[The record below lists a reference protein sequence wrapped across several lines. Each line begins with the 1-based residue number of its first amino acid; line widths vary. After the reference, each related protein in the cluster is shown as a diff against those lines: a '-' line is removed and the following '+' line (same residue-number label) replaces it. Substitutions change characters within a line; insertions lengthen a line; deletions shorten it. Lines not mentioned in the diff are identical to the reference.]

1 LLEYGFDF
9 PLMQPAAQLALGR
22 LYEQGGED
30 QKAIDAYSQVV
41 HLWAT
46 ADPVLQPK
54 VKEAKEAIS
63 RLTAEGKR
71 PAT

>member
-1 LLEYGFDF
+1 MTEGSTPTKGD
-9 PLMQPAAQLALGR
+9 QPAV
-22 LYEQGGED
+22 D
-30 QKAIDAYSQVV
+30 IDEAV
-41 HLWAT
+41 AT

-54 VKEAKEAIS
+54 VKEARDALS